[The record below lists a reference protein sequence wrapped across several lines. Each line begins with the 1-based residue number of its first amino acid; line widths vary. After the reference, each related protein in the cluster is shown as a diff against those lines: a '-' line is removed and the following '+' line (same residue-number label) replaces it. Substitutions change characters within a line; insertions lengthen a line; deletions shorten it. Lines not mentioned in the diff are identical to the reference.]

1 MQSSSEKA
9 KAFVTMLENTKHYDP
24 DIRHTGALDLC
35 SEIVKSNEQLEESLE
50 KKICTAFIAHLEDQ
64 SLEVKSNAVR
74 CIQRVSSKIR
84 EANLVLIV

>member
-9 KAFVTMLENTKHYDP
+9 AAFVKMLENCKHYDP

-35 SEIVKSNEQLEESLE
+35 SEILKSPDQLEESLE
-50 KKICTAFIAHLEDQ
+50 KKICSAFIAHLEDQ

-74 CIQRVSSKIR
+74 CI
-84 EANLVLIV
+84 